1 MRDFVTFEWRLGR
14 IADLKVCSYIFLR
27 MTSG

>member
-14 IADLKVCSYIFLR
+14 IADLKVCSYIFR